1 MMLGAVLLRGGDTP
15 MSVRNRWV
23 LAAVTVALGVG
34 WAWCASAHH
43 EDEAMHL
50 VSEGIRSL
58 FIVAAVAL
66 VLACLVTPVSAA
78 LNIGRQIGRAEQ
90 RRDCGCRPD
99 RSTDVRPL
107 GRVVEFKPGR
117 RS

>member
-1 MMLGAVLLRGGDTP
+1 
-15 MSVRNRWV
+15 MSVRKRWI
-23 LAAVTVALGVG
+23 LAAITTALATG
-34 WAWCASAHH
+34 WVWCASVHH
-43 EDEAMHL
+43 QDGTMQL
-50 VSEGIRSL
+50 VSEGIRTL
-58 FIVAAVAL
+58 FIVSAVAL
-66 VLACLVTPVSAA
+66 VLACLVTPIAVA

-99 RSTDVRPL
+99 RSEAPRTF